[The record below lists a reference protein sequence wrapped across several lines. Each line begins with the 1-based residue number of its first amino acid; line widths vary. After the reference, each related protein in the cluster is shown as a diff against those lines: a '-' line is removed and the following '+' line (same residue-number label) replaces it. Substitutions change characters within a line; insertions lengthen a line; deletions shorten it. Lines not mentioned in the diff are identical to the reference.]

1 MTDTRTVDLA
11 SPEAASGEFA
21 PGMPPEQVNA
31 WLEHLQAD
39 MRRVRSR
46 LEYLRAEQTRLE
58 SQRHLLA
65 ELLGSSTPV

>member
-1 MTDTRTVDLA
+1 MTNTQTVDMPRA
-11 SPEAASGEFA
+11 EPPM

-31 WLEHLQAD
+31 WLDSLQTD

-58 SQRHLLA
+58 SQLHLLA
-65 ELLGSSTPV
+65 ALLSSTTPS